1 MLLSL
6 VMMIISLMH
15 TMSIW
20 WRDVLM
26 CQWIAND
33 DATYQWC
40 SNRDIGD
47 VTLACDDDNQFKA
60 HNVKMI
66 KGCIDDVAMC
76 QGCASVLMV
85 WKWSAPMM
93 YRSANDV
100 KITVSNYEP
109 VCQVCAKDAT
119 MMILIMCQLC
129 INDLPMMYQCA
140 NDVSRVCQRCASV
153 PMMCQWTNDV
163 QMMYLWRY
171 SETMMCQWRYS
182 LANGVPVCQWCA
194 SMPMMYK
201 WCANVQ
207 RMYQCGHVHTPEGNN
222 VDCCPVPNGN
232 CCPRPHL
239 FSK

>member
-1 MLLSL
+1 MSGVLRDIGDVTLACDDDKWTNFAYITIWVYLLVFTHFGETPKDAPMMLQCANGVPVVCQWWCNVPMMIQRNDVPTEILVMLLSH
-6 VMMIISLMH
+6 VIMIISLMH

-85 WKWSAPMM
+85 WKLSAPMI
-93 YRSANDV
+93 YRSANDG
-100 KITVSNYEP
+100 KKLRFPIMNQS
-109 VCQVCAKDAT
+109 AK
-119 MMILIMCQLC
+119 
-129 INDLPMMYQCA
+129 
-140 NDVSRVCQRCASV
+140 SV
-153 PMMCQWTNDV
+153 PRMQQWW
-163 QMMYLWRY
+163 Y
-171 SETMMCQWRYS
+171 
-182 LANGVPVCQWCA
+182 
-194 SMPMMYK
+194 
-201 WCANVQ
+201 
-207 RMYQCGHVHTPEGNN
+207 
-222 VDCCPVPNGN
+222 
-232 CCPRPHL
+232 
-239 FSK
+239 